1 MEQMFPA
8 ISVDPENGD
17 VILWVETNVLRGRW
31 NTGRVGE
38 TYPELDDPLML
49 IEEESEKPID

>member
-1 MEQMFPA
+1 MFPA